1 MPKLSAGI
9 FSPAVA
15 EKEAQKQAAS
25 VRAQAAYNRLAEER
39 GSFTRALGEDILPLG
54 GAIVGGVL
62 GAMAGD
68 PVTGAKMG
76 SAAVAPVG
84 ELIAG
89 SGYERA
95 QQAVQEAEADTAE
108 AQGMQPNTAQQKM
121 ANMAASQQKTGG
133 SKAAGSFT
141 NIMEL
146 LQKAGAIG
154 GGSSLGG

>member
-15 EKEAQKQAAS
+15 EQEAKKNAAS
-25 VRAQAAYNRLAEER
+25 VRAQAAYNKLAKER
-39 GSFTRALGEDILPLG
+39 GSFTRALGEDIIPLG

-76 SAAVAPVG
+76 SAAAAPVG

-108 AQGMQPNTAQQKM
+108 AQGMPNTAQQKM
-121 ANMAASQQKTGG
+121 ANMAASQQKTGS
-133 SKAAGSFT
+133 SKAAGGFT
-141 NIMEL
+141 DIL
-146 LQKAGAIG
+146 GILQKAGAIG
-154 GGSSLGG
+154 GNMNLGG

>member
-15 EKEAQKQAAS
+15 EQEAKKNAAS
-25 VRAQAAYNRLAEER
+25 VRAQAAYNKLAKER
-39 GSFTRALGEDILPLG
+39 GSFTRALGEDIIPLG

-95 QQAVQEAEADTAE
+95 QQAVQEAEEFTHAALGSALRLGMGKRIPDRFFWSREPEAE
-108 AQGMQPNTAQQKM
+108 VAEK
-121 ANMAASQQKTGG
+121 
-133 SKAAGSFT
+133 
-141 NIMEL
+141 
-146 LQKAGAIG
+146 
-154 GGSSLGG
+154 